1 MNETRVII
9 FAMQWTSLGSCSN
22 SFTKATSLC
31 GHLSFELKL
40 RNGTKK
46 NGFVSRS
53 ANPNNTDFRK
63 NNMANRVFLKKAESD
78 AQQDVWTIIQK
89 NLQWKRL
96 LLLLVTHNPWK
107 TPPRAKSHIMRE
119 SQHILSPFPMCCKG
133 SIWDHR
139 FGSNA
144 QRFDRWCLAA
154 WLLLFWGHS
163 PLAIRHSRVDFEN

>member
-1 MNETRVII
+1 MNETRIII

-31 GHLSFELKL
+31 GHVSFELKR

-46 NGFVSRS
+46 KDFVSRS

-96 LLLLVTHNPWK
+96 LLLLVTQNPWK
-107 TPPRAKSHIMRE
+107 HHLVPKATSCANPNTFYQLSQCLARA
-119 SQHILSPFPMCCKG
+119 
-133 SIWDHR
+133 R
-139 FGSNA
+139 FGIIDLA
-144 QRFDRWCLAA
+144 QTLRDSTGDVW
-154 WLLLFWGHS
+154 HS
-163 PLAIRHSRVDFEN
+163 PLSGRFRKFPKKNQKKKHKN